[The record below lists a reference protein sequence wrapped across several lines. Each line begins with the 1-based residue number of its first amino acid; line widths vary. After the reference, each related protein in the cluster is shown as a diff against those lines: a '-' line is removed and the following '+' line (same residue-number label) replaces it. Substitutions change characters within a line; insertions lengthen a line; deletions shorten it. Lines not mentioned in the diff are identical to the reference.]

1 MQRSITASP
10 PAAALKLG
18 PFEWGL
24 LAVHSML
31 WGSAFFFVDIAK
43 TDIQPFSINAF
54 RLIPASLILLAVVLV
69 FGIRLRPLIGAWP
82 YVLALSIFN
91 NALPFILICYGQ
103 GEVVGGVA
111 AVFIATTPMFGL
123 LLAHLLTHDEKL
135 SLNKLLGIAAGI
147 AGVAVLTG
155 GAVAEVEAGALL
167 ASLAL
172 ICAAVCYA
180 TAGIFSR
187 GLSHIEP
194 LAIATGQML
203 GSLLLSMP
211 LALLIDRPWTLP
223 MPAATSMLAV
233 AASGTFGSAL
243 AAMCY
248 FTILRRSGVTN
259 ALLVT
264 LLIPLT
270 PIGLGA
276 LFLGQRLH
284 PHEFAGAAI
293 IAAAL
298 IIIDG
303 RLFSFARLRPRKVGS

>member
-1 MQRSITASP
+1 MDASQS
-10 PAAALKLG
+10 AAALKLG

-24 LAVHSML
+24 LALHSTL

-43 TDIQPFSINAF
+43 ADIQPFTINAF
-54 RLIPASLILLAVVLV
+54 RLLPASLILLTVVV
-69 FGIRLRPLIGAWP
+69 VSGIRLRPLLAVWP
-82 YVLALSIFN
+82 HILALALFN

-103 GEVVGGVA
+103 SQVVGGVA

-123 LLAHLLTHDEKL
+123 LLAHLMTHDEKL

-155 GAVAEVEAGALL
+155 GAVAQAASGAML
-167 ASLAL
+167 ANLAL
-172 ICAAVCYA
+172 VGAAMCYA

-187 GLSHIEP
+187 ALRHVQP
-194 LAIATGQML
+194 FAIATGQMI

-211 LALLIDRPWTLP
+211 LALLIDQPWTLP
-223 MPAATSMLAV
+223 VPAVSSILAV

-276 LFLGQRLH
+276 LFLGQRLQ

-298 IIIDG
+298 LIIDG
-303 RLFSFARLRPRKVGS
+303 RLFARTRLLPGKSGS